1 MKAAIIY
8 YSFSGNTKHMGEL
21 IAKGMQSVEGTEART
36 FSIDDVDF
44 EYAASCDCIIMG
56 APIYAAHITGQMM
69 NFLLSDSDKLNLA
82 GKLVGAF
89 ATAKYVHGGAELGI
103 REILDHCM
111 VKGSLIYS
119 GGDSFGDPV
128 IHFGPIA
135 TNDMIELERFEGT
148 FIVYGERM
156 AKKAA
161 ELFG

>member
-1 MKAAIIY
+1 MKAAVIY
-8 YSFSGNTKHMGEL
+8 YSFSGNTRHMGEL
-21 IAKGMQSVEGTEART
+21 IAKGIQKVEGCEART

-44 EYAASCDCIIMG
+44 EYASSCDCIIFG

-69 NFLLSDSDKLNLA
+69 NFMLTDSDRLNLA
-82 GKLVGAF
+82 GKLIGAF

-111 VKGSLIYS
+111 VKGAMIYS
-119 GGDSFGDPV
+119 GGDAMGEPV

-135 TNDMIELERFEGT
+135 TNDMIELERFEDT
-148 FIVYGERM
+148 FVIYGERM
-156 AKKAA
+156 AAKAK